1 MELSRTIA
9 RMAVVLGL
17 ALAADY
23 AAGEDNGRT
32 PAPTQ
37 TAQAKADERESQRR
51 AATEAHEKRK
61 AHFERSCNKTLQSDT
76 DFALC
81 RAAYRAL
88 VAVPK

>member
-9 RMAVVLGL
+9 LMAVVLGL

-23 AAGEDNGRT
+23 AAGEDNGQA
-32 PAPTQ
+32 PASNQ
-37 TAQAKADERESQRR
+37 TAQKKLDERESQRR
-51 AATEAHEKRK
+51 AALEAHEKHK
-61 AHFERSCNKTLQSDT
+61 AHFERSCNKSLQSET

-88 VAVPK
+88 VAAPK